1 MEYVTSPNEWDNNEF
16 TQSYNDEKPTNH
28 YSCSGIFHPPRFE
41 AEVVANEHGEL
52 LFSVYT
58 YSPFNTELQLKLSIN
73 DRTLAEKET
82 HLQANSSQRLSLI
95 IDINKLKKDNGDVK
109 LELVLQG
116 QSQTLLTLSKSML
129 LSSVEE
135 KKELVNLLP
144 SYGYLGGLKHEPLTL
159 TLNKKANAVHLYSL
173 NTNAYLNFN
182 NLKIYDENN
191 ALLGEAAIDSV
202 EVSSNVSS
210 NDAVKVITAGTGF
223 HSKRE
228 AVPQLSVTFKE
239 ATYVSRIE
247 LINRRDKWGSRANS
261 LTIKAQLENNTLEPL
276 YNLHSAD
283 ATHQTLQQLNDVL
296 AHYQL
301 PTDGRTTRHE
311 LINAIICDFENKLS
325 ALTNAD
331 FTLPIQMLSTWNET
345 YKRTNDETHEL
356 ELKLLALY
364 VFFKTKKSL
373 SLSLSSFSRLLE
385 FSDDIEFLE
394 TCINDY
400 RQQCELLPIKLTKH
414 GAARQGMLVS
424 NTEDV
429 LNTLDKVMQDLSNLG
444 VNPCLAYGTL
454 LGAKREGAFISHD
467 DDVDI
472 LIELSKTPMHEHQVK
487 EVMQQFLDK
496 LDSSEYRISTGSKT
510 TKTYNVHIFHKKT
523 NIMIDVFPY
532 WYNEDKA
539 YLHMEKMAIKGI
551 PKEILEKRTT
561 IKLYNKTFSA
571 PADITGFLELRY
583 GETWSV
589 SDRYHEWPWVVK
601 EKN

>member
-1 MEYVTSPNEWDNNEF
+1 MEYVTPPNEWDNNEF
-16 TQSYNDEKPTNH
+16 TQSHNGEKAAKH
-28 YSCSGIFHPPRFE
+28 YSFSGVFHPPRFE
-41 AEVVANEHGEL
+41 AEVVANEHGDL

-58 YSPFNTELQLKLSIN
+58 YSPFSTELLLKLSIN

-82 HLQANSSQRLSLI
+82 CLQARSSQRLSLI
-95 IDINKLKKDNGDVK
+95 ISINKLKTDNGDVK

-116 QSQTLLTLSKSML
+116 QSQTLLTLSKSSL
-129 LSSVEE
+129 LSCIEE

-144 SYGYLGGLKHEPLTL
+144 SYGYFGGLKHEPLKL
-159 TLNKKANAVHLYSL
+159 TLDNKANAIHLYSL

-182 NLKIYDENN
+182 SLKIYGENN
-191 ALLGEAAIDSV
+191 ALLGEAVIDSV
-202 EVSSNVSS
+202 DVSSTVSTD
-210 NDAVKVITAGTGF
+210 DALKVITAGIGF

-228 AVPQLSVTFKE
+228 AVPQLSVTFKK

-247 LINRRDKWGSRANS
+247 LINRRDKWGSRAKS
-261 LTIKAQLENNTLEPL
+261 LIIKAQLENNTLEPL

-283 ATHQTLQQLNDVL
+283 TTHHTLQRIKDVL
-296 AHYQL
+296 ANYQL
-301 PTDGRTTRHE
+301 PIDSRATRHD
-311 LINAIICDFENKLS
+311 LINAIICDFENKLNS
-325 ALTNAD
+325 LTDAD
-331 FTLPIQMLSTWNET
+331 LALPIQMLSTWNET
-345 YKRTNDETHEL
+345 YKRTNEETHLL

-394 TCINDY
+394 GCINNY

-414 GAARQGMLVS
+414 GAARQGALVT
-424 NTEDV
+424 NTEEV
-429 LNTLDKVMQDLSNLG
+429 LYTLDKLMQDLSNLG

-454 LGAKREGAFISHD
+454 LGAKRDGTFIPHD

-472 LIELSKTPMHEHQVK
+472 LIELSKTPMHENQVK
-487 EVMQQFLDK
+487 EAMQQLVAK
-496 LDSSEYRISTGSKT
+496 LDDKEYRTNWASKI
-510 TKTYNVHIFHKKT
+510 TKTYNVHVFHRKT

-532 WYNEDKA
+532 WYSGDKA
-539 YLHMEKMAIKGI
+539 FLHMEKMAIKGI

-561 IKLYNKTFSA
+561 IKIYDKIFDA

-583 GETWSV
+583 GKTWSV
-589 SDRYHEWPWVVK
+589 PDRYHEWPWVIK
-601 EKN
+601 HRK